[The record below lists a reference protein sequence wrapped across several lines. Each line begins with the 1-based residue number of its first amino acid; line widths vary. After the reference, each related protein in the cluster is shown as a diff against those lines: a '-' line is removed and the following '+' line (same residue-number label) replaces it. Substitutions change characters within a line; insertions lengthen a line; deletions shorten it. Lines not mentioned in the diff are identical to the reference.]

1 MYDKQRVITLALS
14 QVGYREKASNA
25 NLDDPTAN
33 AGSGNYTK
41 YARDLDAIKGFYN
54 GPKQGYAYCDVFVDW
69 CFVKAFGV
77 VGAKELLCQ
86 PDNSCGAGC
95 YYSAWYFE
103 QHKQFHE
110 RDPQAGD
117 QIFFSYREGE
127 VSHTGLVVEVTSSSV
142 FTVEGN
148 TSDGVY
154 KRSYPLS
161 DARIYGYGRPN
172 WNATPSEQAD
182 PEPAQDATPAP
193 TPIDTST
200 IPPVCTIT
208 IPMVRP
214 GDVGEAVKAAQIL
227 LIGRGFSCGIWGADG
242 DYGSATRGAVERF
255 QRKYSLEVDGII
267 GKESWL
273 KLIKGVS

>member
-1 MYDKQRVITLALS
+1 MYDKQRVIALALT

-25 NLDDPTAN
+25 SLDDPNAN
-33 AGSGNYTK
+33 AGGANYNK
-41 YARDLDAIKGFYN
+41 YARDLDQIKGFYN
-54 GPKQGYAYCDVFVDW
+54 GKKQGYAWCDVFVDW
-69 CFVKAFGV
+69 CFVKAYGV

-86 PDNSCGAGC
+86 PDNSAGAGC

-110 RDPQAGD
+110 RNPEPGD

-127 VSHTGLVVEVTSSSV
+127 VSHTGLVVDVTSSSV

-182 PEPAQDATPAP
+182 PEPAKDATPVP
-193 TPIDTST
+193 VPIDTST

-214 GDVGEAVKAAQIL
+214 GDVGEAVKAAQLL
-227 LIGRGFSCGIWGADG
+227 LIGRGFSCGVCGADG

-267 GKESWL
+267 GKESWT
-273 KLIKGVS
+273 KLIKGVG